1 MEIFISELKR
11 KFGIKRFISYIL
23 ISIILAVLWA
33 WFIIGGGRTEGFMM
47 TDCYKGI
54 KGMKAIETAAKDR
67 NVYSGKMTVANFQKS
82 GEIF

>member
-33 WFIIGGGRTEGFMM
+33 WFIIGGKNRRLY
-47 TDCYKGI
+47 D
-54 KGMKAIETAAKDR
+54 DR
-67 NVYSGKMTVANFQKS
+67 LL
-82 GEIF
+82 

>member
-1 MEIFISELKR
+1 
-11 KFGIKRFISYIL
+11 
-23 ISIILAVLWA
+23 
-33 WFIIGGGRTEGFMM
+33 M